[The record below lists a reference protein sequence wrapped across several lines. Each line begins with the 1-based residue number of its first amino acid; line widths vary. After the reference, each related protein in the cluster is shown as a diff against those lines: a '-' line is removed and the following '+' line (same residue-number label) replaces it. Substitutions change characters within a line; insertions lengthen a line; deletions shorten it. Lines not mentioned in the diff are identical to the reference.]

1 MPIGGV
7 RLFGVRVEGLQ
18 SRSGG
23 VAVTLDRDERPAAS
37 ERAMDQIR
45 DKFGA
50 GALAPA
56 TLLGKE
62 VPGRRSFGA
71 DSNEAGAPR
80 AGAGT
85 QVQGKGS
92 EPRDEEATQGTLL

>member
-1 MPIGGV
+1 
-7 RLFGVRVEGLQ
+7 
-18 SRSGG
+18 
-23 VAVTLDRDERPAAS
+23 
-37 ERAMDQIR
+37 MDQIR

-92 EPRDEEATQGTLL
+92 EPCDEEATQGTLL

>member
-1 MPIGGV
+1 M

-23 VAVTLDRDERPAAS
+23 VAVTLDRDERPSAS

-45 DKFGA
+45 TKFGA

-56 TLLGKE
+56 TLLGKKT
-62 VPGRRSFGA
+62 PDRRSFGA
-71 DSNEAGAPR
+71 DSGEAAPAQAPPDR
-80 AGAGT
+80 RGRGGHGP
-85 QVQGKGS
+85 VGEDSG
-92 EPRDEEATQGTLL
+92 PHQGTLL